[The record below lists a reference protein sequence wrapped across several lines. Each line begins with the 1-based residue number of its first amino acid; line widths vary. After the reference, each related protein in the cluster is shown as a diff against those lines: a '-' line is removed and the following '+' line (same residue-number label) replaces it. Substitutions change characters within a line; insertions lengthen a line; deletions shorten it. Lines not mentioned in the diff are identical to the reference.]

1 MSVPSA
7 LAFKYLFGWEYYLR
21 TYPDLT
27 ANGVTTPSQAIMHWI
42 TYGRFEKRSCDLRG
56 IEIGGSA
63 HNQFFLD
70 TINVDRIPD
79 PDSIYKKEELRV
91 CGQAMPV
98 DVAAAGDVLPFK
110 DKSFD
115 FVLSSHVMEHFFDP
129 IGALLEWKRVARKY
143 IFCIVPH
150 RERTFDR
157 DRPVTP
163 LTELL
168 DRHNGRIH
176 GDGGPTKEQ
185 HYSVWETQSFLA
197 LCMHLGLNVVEYQ
210 DKDDKVGNGFSVVIS
225 V

>member
-1 MSVPSA
+1 MSIPST
-7 LAFKYLFGWEYYLR
+7 LAFKYLFDWEYYLR
-21 TYPDLT
+21 TYPDLP
-27 ANGVTTPSQAIMHWI
+27 ANGVTTRAQAIVHWVA
-42 TYGRFEKRSCDLRG
+42 YGRFEKRSCGLRG

-63 HNQFFLD
+63 HNQFFLN
-70 TINVDRIPD
+70 TINVDND
-79 PDSIYKKEELRV
+79 PSLDSIYKIEEQRV
-91 CGQAMPV
+91 CGKAMRV
-98 DVAAAGDVLPFK
+98 DVAASGEVLPFK

-115 FVLSSHVMEHFFDP
+115 FVLSSHVIEHFFDP
-129 IGALLEWKRVARKY
+129 IKALLEWKRVARKY

-163 LTELL
+163 VRELL
-168 DRHNGRIH
+168 DRYNGKLH
-176 GDGGPTKEQ
+176 GDQTETK

-197 LCMHLGLNVVEYQ
+197 LCSNIGLHVVEYQ